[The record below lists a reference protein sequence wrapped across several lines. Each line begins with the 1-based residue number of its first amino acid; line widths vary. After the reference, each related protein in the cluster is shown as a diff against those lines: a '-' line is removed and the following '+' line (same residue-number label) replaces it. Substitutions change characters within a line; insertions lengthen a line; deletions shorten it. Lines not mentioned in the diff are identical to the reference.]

1 MEEVL
6 QKLLEADVLSAD
18 TKIELEE
25 AFNSKIETAITE
37 AKELATAETKV
48 ELAEQWNTERDSL
61 IEAIDN
67 KVTEFLNS
75 EMSELREDINRFRDL
90 EVEYATK
97 LTEAKSQMGD
107 ELKGDLS
114 NLVEKVDTFLEI
126 RLNSELDELRE
137 DIQVQKE
144 NVFGRKIFEAIAE
157 EFQENYAS
165 DDNLSE
171 TLSETKIRLS
181 DTSDALKEA
190 ETKLNNIERAQ
201 KLSETLSPLSGKN
214 REVMEAIL
222 KNVTTD
228 QLDEGYK
235 TFIGRVLKEN
245 KEEKTI
251 IKEDKEDN
259 TEIKK
264 RKLTENTKIVT
275 GKVADDVSSDDKPQ
289 LSESARA
296 NLRKLAGI

>member
-75 EMSELREDINRFRDL
+75 EMTELREDINRFRDL

-114 NLVEKVDTFLEI
+114 DLVEKVDTFLEI
-126 RLNSELDELRE
+126 RLNSELEELRE

-165 DDNLSE
+165 DGNLAE
-171 TLSETKIRLS
+171 TLSETKLRLS
-181 DTSDALKEA
+181 DTSNALKEA
-190 ETKLNNIERAQ
+190 ETKLNSIEREQ

-251 IKEDKEDN
+251 IKEDKEEN
-259 TEIKK
+259 KEIKK

-289 LSESARA
+289 LSESAKS